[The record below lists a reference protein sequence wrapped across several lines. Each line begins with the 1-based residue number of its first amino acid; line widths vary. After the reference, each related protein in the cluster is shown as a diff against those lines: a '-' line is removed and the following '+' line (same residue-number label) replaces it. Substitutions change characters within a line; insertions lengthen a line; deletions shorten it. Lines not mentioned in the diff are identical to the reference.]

1 MGELQRD
8 LQRLSG
14 TTLDAQGAANVWA
27 GTEDLDLVGALNA
40 RAGTSGLELA
50 GALHACGGVGD
61 PNGALGGVDSVVE
74 QAVWAIDARFG
85 PVDLVGS
92 ADPSPMAGTLLD
104 PADGAVQVVSLRTNE
119 SGDGLGNNTGSF
131 LSTPDSVVNSITGDI
146 DIRAFC
152 WSIDDPTNDG
162 FVPQAIKV
170 SKYLG
175 GAPNVYDYLF
185 SILTPEGDLRLSGSG
200 LAASVTASEDLHTRK
215 AYRITRDASSGVV
228 EAFVEDADGSVS
240 TLDGRSWTSLGTT
253 TSDPGDL
260 DDTANSELTFMIGK
274 GIGGWCEIRDGIDGS
289 PVVEMDIARDAPPGL
304 ASGDTF
310 TASSGETWT
319 LGEYCG
325 TFAVDRPG
333 WVVGTPGVSADGPF
347 IVADADA
354 IDIGTGDFTVA
365 VVYEPVTLSDGPL
378 DFRQVFAK
386 LNQLTIGTTGVGWGF
401 LDYGP
406 LGGVGFVMND
416 GGGLESV
423 FTSWD
428 AGVRHVLV
436 ATGDRDGNLSL
447 YVDDLTTPA
456 ATSDISDTTGTLANT
471 DNLTSTSADPAVL
484 YAAAMWD
491 RVLTADEIRLLPY
504 LMGTT

>member
-1 MGELQRD
+1 MGELQKD

-27 GTEDLDLVGALNA
+27 GTENLDLVGALNA

-50 GALHACGGVGD
+50 GALHACGGTGD
-61 PNGALGGVDSVVE
+61 PNGALGGVDSVVA

-85 PVDLVGS
+85 PVDLVGE
-92 ADPSPMAGTLLD
+92 ADPTPMAGSLLNS
-104 PADGAVQVVSLRTNE
+104 ADGAVQVVSLKTNE
-119 SGDGLGNNTGSF
+119 SGDGLGGNTGSY
-131 LSTPDSVVNSITGDI
+131 LSTPDSAANSITGDI
-146 DIRAFC
+146 DIRTFC
-152 WSIDDPTNDG
+152 WSIDDPTNNG
-162 FVPQAIKV
+162 IKPQSIKV
-170 SKYLG
+170 AKYLG
-175 GAPNVYDYLF
+175 GSPNVFDYVF
-185 SILTPEGDLRLSGSG
+185 SILTPEGDARLGGSG
-200 LAASVTASEDLHTRK
+200 LAATVTASESLYDRK
-215 AYRITRDASSGVV
+215 AYRITRDATTGDV
-228 EAFVEDADGSVS
+228 EAFVGDDDGAVTTADG
-240 TLDGRSWTSLGTT
+240 RKWTSLGTT
-253 TSDPGDL
+253 TSDPGAL
-260 DDTANSELTFMIGK
+260 DDTANSVLTFMVAK
-274 GIGGWCEIRDGIDGS
+274 GVGGWCQVYDGIDGTL
-289 PVVEMDIARDAPPGL
+289 VVDMDVARDATAGL
-304 ASGDTF
+304 TSGETF
-310 TASSGETWT
+310 TAESGETWT
-319 LGEYCG
+319 VGEACG

-386 LNQLTIGTTGVGWGF
+386 LNALTIGTTGVGWGF

-456 ATSDISDTTGTLANT
+456 ATTDISDTTGTLANT
-471 DNLTSTSADPAVL
+471 DNLTSTSDDPAVL
-484 YAAAMWD
+484 YAAAIWD
-491 RVLTADEIRLLPY
+491 RVLTADDLRLLPY
-504 LMGTT
+504 LMGTV